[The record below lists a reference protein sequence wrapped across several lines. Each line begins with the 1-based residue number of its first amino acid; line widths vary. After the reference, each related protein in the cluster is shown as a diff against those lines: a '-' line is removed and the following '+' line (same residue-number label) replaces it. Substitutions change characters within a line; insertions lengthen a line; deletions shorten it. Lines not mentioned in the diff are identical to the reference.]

1 MSMSEP
7 VGHVAVINRYP
18 VKSMQGE
25 QLEQVWADERG
36 LLGDRAYAVVDVE
49 SGTVASAK
57 HPKRWAALLACRARF
72 AREPT
77 QGEAAPPVRITL
89 PDRSEITSDDARVND
104 VLSTLLGRAVR
115 LSSQAPAAATFDEH
129 WPDIEGLSPEGH
141 RDTFTSEPVGRMSPP
156 GTFFDMTAFHVMS
169 RRSLAAL
176 AAATPE
182 SRVEA
187 LRFRPNFELEH
198 DGAPAFVENAWTGKL
213 LRVGE
218 ALALKVLLP
227 TMRCVMVTLAQEQ
240 LPSDPQLLR
249 ALVSANR
256 VQVADVGKYPCIGAY
271 ASLARK
277 LSSGGSVRCGD
288 ACSLG

>member
-1 MSMSEP
+1 MSEQ

-49 SGTVASAK
+49 TGTVASAK

-72 AREPT
+72 ERAPA
-77 QGEAAPPVRITL
+77 QGEASPPPARITL
-89 PDRSEITSDDARVND
+89 PDGSEITSDDARVND

-115 LSSQAPAAATFDEH
+115 LSAQAENAATFDEH

-141 RDTFTSEPVGRMSPP
+141 RNTFTSEPVGRMSPP

-169 RRSLAAL
+169 RRSLSAL
-176 AAATPE
+176 AEASPGSAI
-182 SRVEA
+182 EA
-187 LRFRPNFELEH
+187 LRFRPNFEIHE

-213 LRVGE
+213 LRVGDT
-218 ALALKVLLP
+218 LALKVLLP
-227 TMRCVMVTLAQEQ
+227 TMRCVMVTLAQQ
-240 LPSDPQLLR
+240 HLPSDPQVLR
-249 ALVSANR
+249 ALVAANR
-256 VQVADVGKYPCIGAY
+256 VQVSDLGKYPCIGAY

-277 LSSGGSVRCGD
+277 LSTGGIVRRGD
-288 ACSLG
+288 ACAVS